1 MIYEVIWTSRFK
13 KSYKLCK
20 KRGLPL
26 EELKSVV
33 ELLRTDQTL
42 DEKFRDHE
50 LSGVFAGTR
59 ELHISRLAF
68 VLQKEQRDLDAY
80 PCGYWNAFRLVREI
94 SAVQDLP
101 FFYLWPR

>member
-42 DEKFRDHE
+42 DEKFRDH
-50 LSGVFAGTR
+50 LLCYRKNNGILTLTLVDTGT
-59 ELHISRLAF
+59 HS
-68 VLQKEQRDLDAY
+68 DLF
-80 PCGYWNAFRLVREI
+80 GK
-94 SAVQDLP
+94 
-101 FFYLWPR
+101 

>member
-42 DEKFRDHE
+42 DETFRDHE

-59 ELHISRLAF
+59 ELHIRPDWLLCYRKNNGILALTL
-68 VLQKEQRDLDAY
+68 VDTGTHSDLF
-80 PCGYWNAFRLVREI
+80 GK
-94 SAVQDLP
+94 
-101 FFYLWPR
+101 

>member
-33 ELLRTDQTL
+33 ELLRTDQAL
-42 DEKFRDHE
+42 DEKFHDHE
-50 LSGVFAGTR
+50 LSGAFAGTR
-59 ELHISRLAF
+59 ELHIRPDWLLCYRKNNGLLTLTLVDMGTHS
-68 VLQKEQRDLDAY
+68 DLF
-80 PCGYWNAFRLVREI
+80 GK
-94 SAVQDLP
+94 
-101 FFYLWPR
+101 

>member
-42 DEKFRDHE
+42 DEKFHDHE
-50 LSGVFAGTR
+50 LSGDLAGTR
-59 ELHISRLAF
+59 ELHIRPDWLLCYRKNNGLLTLTLVDTGTHS
-68 VLQKEQRDLDAY
+68 DLF
-80 PCGYWNAFRLVREI
+80 GK
-94 SAVQDLP
+94 
-101 FFYLWPR
+101 

>member
-59 ELHISRLAF
+59 ELHIRPDWLLCYRKNNGILTLTLVDTGTHS
-68 VLQKEQRDLDAY
+68 DLF
-80 PCGYWNAFRLVREI
+80 GK
-94 SAVQDLP
+94 
-101 FFYLWPR
+101 